1 MGALSRSAPGLPF
14 ENLWN
19 LWNLWMQS
27 ADPGSIAGM
36 PQVPLIA
43 TPVLGITITVVV
55 LCAEA
60 RRLPAQNVV
69 ALSFLSLVSAATIE
83 GCTTFIRPSSL
94 PSSIAAGSLT
104 MASLL
109 ASRALARLPGPGPK
123 HLFVRTLLAAVLLA
137 GVAGLANPADG
148 DVGMKVAA
156 LRIGGIPL
164 ALLLLAP
171 WWINKRLAPARTP
184 HWAGLAGPVLLL
196 VLALL
201 ELLRG
206 NPAMAACQALTGSA
220 MGFMALHALKLS
232 GNPSS
237 EGRSPT
243 TPGPRSGS

>member
-14 ENLWN
+14 EN

-36 PQVPLIA
+36 PQVHLIA
-43 TPVLGITITVVV
+43 TPVLGTAILAAV
-55 LCAEA
+55 LSAEA

-69 ALSFLSLVSAATIE
+69 ALSFLSLISAAMIE
-83 GCTTFIRPSSL
+83 GGTTFVRPFSFSS
-94 PSSIAAGSLT
+94 SVAAGSLT

-109 ASRALARLPGPGPK
+109 ASRTLARLPGPGPK

-137 GVAGLANPADG
+137 GFAGLANPADG
-148 DVGMKVAA
+148 NAGMNVAA
-156 LRIGGIPL
+156 IRIGGIPM

-171 WWINKRLAPARTP
+171 WWINKRLAPARAP
-184 HWAGLAGPVLLL
+184 DWAGLAGPVLLL
-196 VLALL
+196 ALALL

-206 NPAMAACQALTGSA
+206 KPAVAACQALAGSA

>member
-1 MGALSRSAPGLPF
+1 
-14 ENLWN
+14 
-19 LWNLWMQS
+19 
-27 ADPGSIAGM
+27 M
-36 PQVPLIA
+36 PPVTLIA
-43 TPVLGITITVVV
+43 TPVLGTAITVAV
-55 LCAEA
+55 LSAEA

-69 ALSFLSLVSAATIE
+69 ALLLLSLTSAAAIE
-83 GCTTFIRPSSL
+83 GCTTFVRPFSFPSSV
-94 PSSIAAGSLT
+94 AAASLT

-109 ASRALARLPGPGPK
+109 ASRTLARLPGPGPH

-137 GVAGLANPADG
+137 GFAGLANPPDADA
-148 DVGMKVAA
+148 GMEVAA
-156 LRIGGIPL
+156 IRIGGIPI

-184 HWAGLAGPVLLL
+184 DWACLAGPALLL
-196 VLALL
+196 AIALL

-206 NPAMAACQALTGSA
+206 NPATAACQALAGSA

>member
-1 MGALSRSAPGLPF
+1 
-14 ENLWN
+14 
-19 LWNLWMQS
+19 MQS

-36 PQVPLIA
+36 PPVTLIA
-43 TPVLGITITVVV
+43 PPVLGTAITVAV
-55 LCAEA
+55 LSAEA

-69 ALSFLSLVSAATIE
+69 ALLLLSLTSAAAIE
-83 GCTTFIRPSSL
+83 GCTTFVRPSSL
-94 PSSIAAGSLT
+94 HSSIAGASLT

-109 ASRALARLPGPGPK
+109 ASRTFARVPGPGPH

-137 GVAGLANPADG
+137 GLANPP
-148 DVGMKVAA
+148 DVDAGMEVAA
-156 LRIGGIPL
+156 IRIGGIPI

-184 HWAGLAGPVLLL
+184 DWAGLAGPALLL
-196 VLALL
+196 ALALL

-206 NPAMAACQALTGSA
+206 NPATAAFQAFAGSA

-237 EGRSPT
+237 AARSPT